1 MRQESIPY
9 MVMGDPLRDLR
20 MLQCEQLVCEVEKSV
35 KDQCTFK
42 LMMCKHDR
50 AYMAVQLKIFIGKVD
65 PQLMRVLYRRKTQ
78 HSIVENGAGT
88 TDPEKS
94 NDLQLLVKEVF
105 ELIKQGVSYG
115 DLLEKNFLNRYEVT
129 PEKFK
134 TIFCRIEEKLAKQ
147 ETSSVPFGQ
156 PGNNQ
161 SHAMAMQETKAVSME
176 GLTTGPS
183 YSAAINQS
191 HAIVMQET
199 KAVSMEGLTTG
210 PSYSAASAVFGSVTP
225 GASQTSSY
233 GFSPNKRGRQ
243 FWSAEED
250 EQLKEGLKQFEGDA
264 WSKIAK
270 RYFNT
275 NQFSRTQHQ
284 LKDRARTL
292 RKKNPGFLPFP
303 LVPPQKS
310 MSQVEDNSDY

>member
-20 MLQCEQLVCEVEKSV
+20 MLQCEQLMCEVEKSV

-183 YSAAINQS
+183 YSAA
-191 HAIVMQET
+191 
-199 KAVSMEGLTTG
+199 
-210 PSYSAASAVFGSVTP
+210 SAVFGSVTP

>member
-1 MRQESIPY
+1 MRQESIPF
-9 MVMGDPLRDLR
+9 MVMGDPLCDLR
-20 MLQCEQLVCEVEKSV
+20 MLQCEQLMCEVEKSV

-94 NDLQLLVKEVF
+94 TDLQLLVKEVF

-161 SHAMAMQETKAVSME
+161 SHAMA
-176 GLTTGPS
+176 
-183 YSAAINQS
+183 
-191 HAIVMQET
+191 MQET

>member
-9 MVMGDPLRDLR
+9 MVMGDPLCDLR
-20 MLQCEQLVCEVEKSV
+20 MLQCEQLMCEVEKSV

-94 NDLQLLVKEVF
+94 TDLQLLVKEVF

-161 SHAMAMQETKAVSME
+161 SHAMA
-176 GLTTGPS
+176 
-183 YSAAINQS
+183 
-191 HAIVMQET
+191 MQET